1 MVHPYS
7 KNKKG
12 VYFFMEII
20 KKRKKFKLNW
30 NKYKT
35 VILLGVLIAISGFL
49 IVSNTMPKFVKDRSK
64 VAIYFTRKPLDI
76 RLKTEN
82 YTIYMNEKILN
93 DINSKTYA
101 TFNNVKNS
109 TDNFIK
115 NVSRNESLNKIGNVI
130 YYIKEGILEVFGSRG
145 VQ

>member
-1 MVHPYS
+1 
-7 KNKKG
+7 
-12 VYFFMEII
+12 MEII

-93 DINSKTYA
+93 DINIKTYA

-115 NVSRNESLNKIGNVI
+115 NESLNKIGNVI